1 MTSLARGKV
10 SKDRV
15 GPAVFHGR
23 YRGGVLS
30 IMRNMRVLMALA
42 TTTAVMLV
50 PAVAAAQPGSHQR
63 DPSSIELQSEFDHI
77 GAEVHSLTRAGRM
90 SYYID
95 DGKPGQ
101 RAVVFIGGQGTS
113 LQAFQLTEFAR
124 TSREACSRAR

>member
-1 MTSLARGKV
+1 
-10 SKDRV
+10 
-15 GPAVFHGR
+15 
-23 YRGGVLS
+23 
-30 IMRNMRVLMALA
+30 MRVLMALA